1 MMLFGYYISVG
12 NMLIWLLFGAV
23 VGMVVHLLDHQK
35 IKGGIISTT
44 LVGIGGAFLGGLI
57 SLAIFSNS
65 IVGINL
71 PSITIALLAGVV
83 LVMATRFFSQ
93 RKSGQ

>member
-12 NMLIWLLFGAV
+12 NMLIWLLFGAI

-44 LVGIGGAFLGGLI
+44 LLGIGGAFLGGLI
-57 SLAIFSNS
+57 SLAIFNDS

-83 LVMATRFFSQ
+83 FVMVSRLFPQ
-93 RKSGQ
+93 RKSGR